1 MAVSLIN
8 DMLKDLDSR
17 ERNRGRSLKP
27 GAYDHARDPHPKP
40 RPWVDNTAVLQAV
53 LTLVVAG
60 SIAWWVT
67 HQQELTTLKAA
78 QAARTEIEA
87 AKLAAVPVAIVPLP
101 IAVPQA
107 AVVALQPELAK
118 TEVIAPRREEHK
130 PPRVAAPTPAP
141 AAKTAETIR
150 VLPPPVTIRPVE
162 VPIRAK
168 VTPPQ
173 PAVDLALKAEQMYQ
187 QALAEQKQGAFDG
200 AMKSW
205 RESLEIYP
213 QHTKARLALAQMLVD
228 RKQAAAA
235 ADVLADGLMLLPQQ
249 TGFMLAIAPLWIQAG
264 QQNDAMA
271 LLAQGVKSAN
281 SDPAYHAFY
290 ATQLLRLKRPAE
302 AATHYG
308 IALRSEANKSDWLL
322 GLGLSL
328 HGAGNVREA
337 IDALRKA
344 SESGGLSAQNKTMVE
359 QVIKQLQTPK
369 PVPG

>member
-1 MAVSLIN
+1 MSLIN

-17 ERNRGRSLKP
+17 ERNRGGSLKP
-27 GAYDHARDPHPKP
+27 GAFDHARDPHPKP
-40 RPWVDNTAVLQAV
+40 RPWVDNTAVMQAV

-60 SIAWWVT
+60 AIAWWVT

-78 QAARTEIEA
+78 QAARTQIEA
-87 AKLAAVPVAIVPLP
+87 AKLAAAPVAAVPLP
-101 IAVPQA
+101 IAAPQA
-107 AVVALQPELAK
+107 ALAVTQPEEAK
-118 TEVIAPRREEHK
+118 AEWIEPRLEEQKAPR
-130 PPRVAAPTPAP
+130 APAP
-141 AAKTAETIR
+141 VAKPAQRAQPVPPAATM
-150 VLPPPVTIRPVE
+150 RPVQ
-162 VPIRAK
+162 VPSSTKAN
-168 VTPPQ
+168 PPQ
-173 PAVDLALKAEQMYQ
+173 SAVDVALKADQLHQ
-187 QALAEQKQGAFDG
+187 QALAEQKQGALDG